1 MEKEIYQLVIK
12 KLSEM
17 SGVGSISMSS
27 LPLGAN
33 PEAVNSGENIYKDS
47 GETDEIYRYKNMD
60 GIYPKKKKN
69 KKNKK

>member
-27 LPLGAN
+27 LPLGAS